1 VAVPVR
7 AILVDDDVRFL
18 AAAGKLLVRE
28 GVDVVGFASNG
39 DEALE
44 RAGRLRPDVALVDIG
59 LQGESGFDVAHRLA
73 RLAGGPQRVIMISSY
88 AERDFQDLIRSSGA
102 LGFVPKADLSARAIE
117 ELVQAERDH

>member
-18 AAAGKLLVRE
+18 AAAGKLLARQ
-28 GVDVVGFASNG
+28 GVDVVGVASNG

-44 RAGRLRPDVALVDIG
+44 RAESLRPDVALVDIG

-73 RLAGGPQRVIMISSY
+73 GLAGGPQPVILISSY
-88 AERDFQDLIRSSGA
+88 AERDFHDLIRSSGA
-102 LGFVPKADLSARAIE
+102 LGFVPKAELSARAIE
-117 ELVQAERDH
+117 EFVQAERDH

>member
-1 VAVPVR
+1 MRQGSSRRATQPAGRRVRSDFPASCNAPFECQWNPVGVPVR

-44 RAGRLRPDVALVDIG
+44 RAERLRPDVALVDIG
-59 LQGESGFDVAHRLA
+59 LQDESGFDVAHRLA
-73 RLAGGPQRVIMISSY
+73 RLSGGQQPVILISSY
-88 AERDFQDLIRSSGA
+88 A
-102 LGFVPKADLSARAIE
+102 
-117 ELVQAERDH
+117 

>member
-1 VAVPVR
+1 MPVR

-44 RAGRLRPDVALVDIG
+44 RAERLRPDVALVDIG
-59 LQGESGFDVAHRLA
+59 LQGESGFDVARRLA
-73 RLAGGPQRVIMISSY
+73 GLAGGPQSVILISSY

-102 LGFVPKADLSARAIE
+102 LGFVPKAELSARAIE
-117 ELVQAERDH
+117 ELVLAERDH